1 MKYPVFALKEKDNL
15 IYVFF
20 KEKDLKTTNTD
31 LLRKNI
37 FKNVTLIDASGE
49 VYKIKNAFKTKDA
62 GFFGFSLLKK
72 GKQVLIDFEFEGK
85 SANINISQFKQD
97 IKDKI
102 DRNRNFWQSA
112 WDISELKEKINKSTS
127 FREIADLIK

>member
-37 FKNVTLIDASGE
+37 FKNVTLIDASGK
-49 VYKIKNAFKTKDA
+49 VYKIKNAFKIKDA
-62 GFFGFSLLKK
+62 SFFGFSLLKK
-72 GKQVLIDFEFEGK
+72 GRQVLIDFEFEEE
-85 SANINISQFKQD
+85 STNVSISQFKQD

-102 DRNRNFWQSA
+102 DRNKNFWQSA

>member
-20 KEKDLKTTNTD
+20 KEKDLKITNTD

-37 FKNVTLIDASGE
+37 FKKVTLIDASGE
-49 VYKIKNAFKTKDA
+49 VYKIKYAFKIKDA

-72 GKQVLIDFEFEGK
+72 GKQVLIDFEFEGE
-85 SANINISQFKQD
+85 STNISISQFKQD

-102 DRNRNFWQSA
+102 DRNKNFWQSA
-112 WDISELKEKINKSTS
+112 WNISELKEKINKSTS